1 MLEER
6 AGGKGIPALFEP
18 ANFEQ
23 RKTQTSAKA
32 QTQRPPSPAFWR
44 TFVSEEEPTDV
55 AQEQEMPLPQDL
67 GVLLLLGIFGL
78 LVFYTLYFTSEIAIP
93 IVMAFIL
100 YLVLQPSMRL
110 FAKIH
115 VPRPIAALLIISV
128 FFGGLTGLAVSLSG
142 PTAVWIAKAPQ
153 SVARLEERLSS
164 VTRITKM
171 IQQAGKEVEKK
182 MADDQAAP
190 AVSLQGPPLTT
201 SLFSSSRTMLVGVL
215 TTVVLLFFLLVSGDL
230 FLRRFVEI
238 MPTLRNKKQAV
249 QISNEI
255 ESSVSSYLLT
265 ITLMNGGVGLA
276 TGIAAYLCGL
286 SDPILW
292 GSVAFLLNYIPI
304 LGPLSGV
311 AILFLAGLLSFDTI
325 WQALLPA
332 GLYLAFHLI
341 EGEYVTPMLLARR
354 FTLNPVLVIISLV
367 FWYWMWGIA
376 GAILAVPMLAT
387 LKIICDRIRPLMALG
402 HFIGAEARS

>member
-1 MLEER
+1 M
-6 AGGKGIPALFEP
+6 
-18 ANFEQ
+18 
-23 RKTQTSAKA
+23 
-32 QTQRPPSPAFWR
+32 
-44 TFVSEEEPTDV
+44 SEEEPPDA
-55 AQEQEMPLPQDL
+55 AQVQEMPLPEDL
-67 GVLLLLGIFGL
+67 SVLLLLGIFSL
-78 LVFYTLYFTSEIAIP
+78 LAFYTLYLTSEIAIP

-110 FAKIH
+110 FARIH
-115 VPRPIAALLIISV
+115 VPRPIAALLIIAV

-142 PTAVWIAKAPQ
+142 PTAEWVAKAPQ
-153 SVARLEERLSS
+153 SVARLEERLSGI
-164 VTRITKM
+164 TRVTKM
-171 IQQAGKEVEKK
+171 IRQAGKEVEKK

-201 SLFSSSRTMLVGVL
+201 SLFSSSRTMLASVL

-238 MPTLRNKKQAV
+238 LPTLRNKKQAV

-265 ITLMNGGVGLA
+265 ITLMNGGVGVA

-311 AILFLAGLLSFDTI
+311 AILFFAGLLTFDTI

-332 GLYLAFHLI
+332 GLYLAFHVI

-354 FTLNPVLVIISLV
+354 FTLNPVLVIIALV